1 MRIWPLNIKVQ
12 ETAEPE
18 KVDIENTNL
27 KKVHVP
33 QKGEPGS
40 FWENRGD
47 RYHCGVDLYAPENT
61 EVVSIEGGIVADTGL
76 MTSPEILPYWNPT
89 YYVIIKQS
97 SGLFCKYGELAD
109 FTVRKGDKIE
119 AGNLIGHVGMV
130 LNSKKINGSCPLY
143 IQNLKNKNPSMLH
156 FEVWRSEPIT
166 VHKNYLGG
174 NWFAE
179 EMPENLIDPTG
190 YLEQLDL

>member
-12 ETAEPE
+12 ENTALE
-18 KVDIENTNL
+18 KVDIENTTL
-27 KKVHVP
+27 KKSHVP
-33 QKGEPGS
+33 QKGETGS

-61 EVVSIEGGIVADTGL
+61 EVVSIEGGIVADIGL

-97 SGLFCKYGELAD
+97 SRLFCKYGELTD

-130 LNSKKINGSCPLY
+130 LNSEKINGSCPLY

-166 VHKNYLGG
+166 AHKNYLGG

>member
-12 ETAEPE
+12 ENTAPE
-18 KVDIENTNL
+18 KVDIENTNF
-27 KKVHVP
+27 KQIHVP

-89 YYVIIKQS
+89 YYVIIEQS

-130 LNSKKINGSCPLY
+130 LNPEKIDNFCPLY
-143 IQNLKNKNPSMLH
+143 IQKLKNKNPSMLH

-166 VHKNYLGG
+166 THKNYLGG

-179 EMPENLIDPTG
+179 EMPENLIDPTR
-190 YLEQLDL
+190 YLERLDL